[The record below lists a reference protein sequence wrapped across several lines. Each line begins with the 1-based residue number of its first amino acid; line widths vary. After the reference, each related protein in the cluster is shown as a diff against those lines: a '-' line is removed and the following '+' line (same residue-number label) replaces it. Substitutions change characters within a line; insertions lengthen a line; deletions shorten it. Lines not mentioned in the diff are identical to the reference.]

1 MAHKVDTPDDWPLV
15 EAIRAGRRG
24 AFRDLVRRY
33 ERQVAQLIY
42 LSLGDRED
50 VKDLSQEVFLRVYHA
65 IPRLEPQRTLFSWIY
80 RIATNVVI
88 DETRRRKFRR
98 VISLEFLAAE
108 GNDGTLH
115 DTERRDPSE
124 DAERNERHEIVR
136 SALRRISPE
145 HRLVL
150 LLREYEDLSYD
161 EIASILRISVPA
173 VKSRLFR
180 ARVEMKELVTPQL
193 GETL

>member
-15 EAIRAGRRG
+15 EAIRDGRRG

-33 ERQVAQLIY
+33 ERQVAQLIF

-65 IPRLEPQRTLFSWIY
+65 LPRLEPQRSLFSWIY

-98 VISLEFLAAE
+98 IISLEFLAAE
-108 GNDGTLH
+108 GNDRTLR
-115 DTERRDPSE
+115 DVERRDPSE
-124 DAERNERHEIVR
+124 EAERNERHAIVR
-136 SALRRISPE
+136 SALERISPE

-150 LLREYEDLSYD
+150 LLREYEDLTYE
-161 EIASILRISVPA
+161 EIATILRISVPA

-180 ARVEMKELVTPQL
+180 ARAEMKERVIPRL
-193 GETL
+193 GETP

>member
-15 EAIRAGRRG
+15 EAIRDGRQG

-33 ERQVAQLIY
+33 ERQVAQLIF

-65 IPRLEPQRTLFSWIY
+65 LPRLEPQRSLFSWIY

-98 VISLEFLAAE
+98 IVSLEFLAAE
-108 GNDGTLH
+108 GNDRTLH
-115 DTERRDPSE
+115 DVERRDPSE
-124 DAERNERHEIVR
+124 DAERNERHAIVR
-136 SALRRISPE
+136 WALERISPE

-150 LLREYEDLSYD
+150 LLREYEDLTYE
-161 EIASILRISVPA
+161 EIATILRISVPA

-180 ARVEMKELVTPQL
+180 ARAEMKERVIPQL
-193 GETL
+193 GETP

>member
-24 AFRDLVRRY
+24 AFRELVRRY
-33 ERQVAQLIY
+33 ERQVAQLIF

-65 IPRLEPQRTLFSWIY
+65 IPRLEPQRSLFSWIY

-88 DETRRRKFRR
+88 DETRRRKIRR
-98 VISLEFLAAE
+98 IVSLEFLAAE
-108 GNDGTLH
+108 GDDRALH
-115 DTERRDPSE
+115 DVERRDPSE
-124 DAERNERHEIVR
+124 DAERNERHAIVR
-136 SALRRISPE
+136 SALERITPE

-150 LLREYEDLSYD
+150 LLREYEDLTYQ
-161 EIASILRISVPA
+161 EIATILRISVPA

-180 ARVEMKELVTPQL
+180 ARAEMKEHVIPQL
-193 GETL
+193 GVTP